1 MRSLMAG
8 CDCVCDCD
16 CVCVCGCDTETAFT
30 DFLGDTFDLV
40 LMEDVD
46 VTEGVEE
53 EVDGAVI
60 VGAVIVGAVI
70 VGAVLASSAT
80 GFGFLADNCDSK
92 LYKVLNS
99 SVAIHPS
106 TLYFIAY
113 TV

>member
-1 MRSLMAG
+1 
-8 CDCVCDCD
+8 
-16 CVCVCGCDTETAFT
+16 
-30 DFLGDTFDLV
+30 
-40 LMEDVD
+40 MEDVD

-53 EVDGAVI
+53 EVDGAVSGAVI
-60 VGAVIVGAVI
+60 GAVIVGAVI
-70 VGAVLASSAT
+70 PSSTT
-80 GFGFLADNCDSK
+80 GFGFLVDNCDSK